1 MWVRIL
7 LSVRFISIV
16 VPCPCLA
23 VNERNSPLD
32 YSVQSADAPVDAEVY
47 EDDFES
53 LPNSE
58 ANDQSKR
65 SSNVR

>member
-1 MWVRIL
+1 MI
-7 LSVRFISIV
+7 
-16 VPCPCLA
+16 
-23 VNERNSPLD
+23 ERNSPPD
-32 YSVQSADAPVDAEVY
+32 YSMQFAGTPVDAEVY

-65 SSNVR
+65 SSNLR